1 MDVLSGLNGKN
12 SIIISDRL
20 AEVQEQVDDMTRKLA
35 EKTGETDEDGGGTIM
50 NLKRAIKR
58 IKEEVKEIEART
70 EIKRAELKPLKRE
83 NTNLVTQILQAKERK
98 DTVTIVV
105 TQDSLIEVQRMQVKT
120 LESVVFMQDKTILG
134 LKEIIEFQ
142 EIETNSLQIDIEDR
156 DRDLKKF
163 KRQKNLALIGSAIFS
178 GLLIYILK

>member
-1 MDVLSGLNGKN
+1 MNYKNLNYKIVIAVLVAFLLGYLSNCK
-12 SIIISDRL
+12 
-20 AEVQEQVDDMTRKLA
+20 QF
-35 EKTGETDEDGGGTIM
+35 EKPIQD
-50 NLKRAIKR
+50 KVIKEKIKER
-58 IKEEVKEIEART
+58 KEEVKEIEAKT
-70 EIKRAELKPLKRE
+70 EIKRAELKPLKRI
-83 NTNLVTQILQAKERK
+83 NTDLTTKILQAKERK
-98 DTVTIVV
+98 DTVTIVI

-163 KRQKNLALIGSAIFS
+163 KRQKNLVLIGSAIFS

>member
-1 MDVLSGLNGKN
+1 MNYKNLNYKIVIAVLVAFLLGYLSNCK
-12 SIIISDRL
+12 
-20 AEVQEQVDDMTRKLA
+20 QC
-35 EKTGETDEDGGGTIM
+35 EKPIQD
-50 NLKRAIKR
+50 KVIKQKIEER
-58 IKEEVKEIEART
+58 KEEVKIIEAKT
-70 EIKRAELKPLKRE
+70 EIKRAKLKPLKRI
-83 NTNLVTQILQAKERK
+83 NTDLTTKILQAKERK

-120 LESVVFMQDKTILG
+120 LESVVFMQDKTIIG

>member
-1 MDVLSGLNGKN
+1 MMRSTGLYKIKWTMNTLRWVILFFVVFLLGY
-12 SIIISDRL
+12 ISNCK
-20 AEVQEQVDDMTRKLA
+20 QC
-35 EKTGETDEDGGGTIM
+35 EKPIQD
-50 NLKRAIKR
+50 KVIKEKIKER
-58 IKEEVKEIEART
+58 KEEVKEIEART

-98 DTVTIVV
+98 DTITIVV